1 MRFLAFFGLLG
12 LVLWLGGC
20 GERREV
26 NLNNELDQ
34 RVFNLGSKLEV
45 ETSARFRVKRVSVFR
60 DDLAYGR
67 QRGVYV
73 IYDSIT
79 GRELVGISGV
89 GIGELGQH
97 QDGKGVRRDE
107 R

>member
-1 MRFLAFFGLLG
+1 MRFLAVIGLLG

-20 GERREV
+20 GERREL
-26 NLNNELDQ
+26 NLNNEADQ
-34 RVFNLGSKLEV
+34 RVFNLGSDLEV
-45 ETSARFRVKRVSVFR
+45 ETSARFRIKRVSVFR

-73 IYDSIT
+73 IYDSAT

-89 GIGELGQH
+89 GIGELGKH
-97 QDGKGVRRDE
+97 QDGKGTRRDE

>member
-1 MRFLAFFGLLG
+1 MRFLALFGLLS
-12 LVLWLGGC
+12 LVFWLGGC
-20 GERREV
+20 GGRREV
-26 NLNNELDQ
+26 DLNNELDQ
-34 RVFNLGSKLEV
+34 RVFNLGSDLEV
-45 ETSARFRVKRVSVFR
+45 ETSARFRVKRVSVFQ

-79 GRELVGISGV
+79 GQELVGISGV
-89 GIGELGQH
+89 GIGELGKH
-97 QDGKGVRRDE
+97 QDGKGVQRDE

>member
-1 MRFLAFFGLLG
+1 MRFLALLG
-12 LVLWLGGC
+12 ILGWVLWLGGC
-20 GERREV
+20 GERREL
-26 NLNNELDQ
+26 NLNNEADQ

-45 ETSARFRVKRVSVFR
+45 ETTARFRVKRVSVFQ

-73 IYDSIT
+73 IYDSVT
-79 GRELVGISGV
+79 GRELVGI
-89 GIGELGQH
+89 GELGKH
-97 QDGKGVRRDE
+97 QDGKGTRRDE